1 MRIFHARE
9 MTLQWYEQRIQCL
22 ILGAGRDIACY
33 GQMGQEIAN
42 FSNPHLSGVTFTM
55 EDEKSPDPANI
66 GLFGPDAIMPNPDG
80 GDHFIQKG
88 R

>member
-1 MRIFHARE
+1 MS
-9 MTLQWYEQRIQCL
+9 
-22 ILGAGRDIACY
+22 
-33 GQMGQEIAN
+33 QEIAN

-55 EDEKSPDPANI
+55 EDDKSPDPANI
-66 GLFGPDAIMPNPDG
+66 GLFGPDAIMPNTDG